1 MVSAEEEAVQP
12 AAAEQAEVS
21 KRFKKLISR
30 LYILNLEICACI
42 DGRSLFHI
50 ERGEIMFTLYTRFN
64 CPLCDE
70 AKLMIGLINEDYPLA
85 YQEIDIESDEAL
97 HEKYMMMIPVLE
109 KDNEV
114 LLYGN
119 IGYVELLEALEI

>member
-1 MVSAEEEAVQP
+1 
-12 AAAEQAEVS
+12 
-21 KRFKKLISR
+21 
-30 LYILNLEICACI
+30 
-42 DGRSLFHI
+42 
-50 ERGEIMFTLYTRFN
+50 MFTLYTRSN

-70 AKLMIGLINEDYPLA
+70 AKLMIELVNEDFFLPYR
-85 YQEIDIESDEAL
+85 EVDIESDDAL
-97 HEKYMMMIPVLE
+97 HEKYMLMIPVLE